1 MEIKIT
7 PPKWFISEINHILK
21 EQRRIDMV
29 DNRKEEWPYGFDESM
44 TAEDVT
50 KEMVMRLVRSKS
62 ELDALTEA
70 EQKGIEAL
78 GEELH
83 DARNLLGITRNELAR
98 RTGLNSAFI
107 PLIEAG
113 RVTMRNITN
122 TQVLDTLATALSL
135 SKNELLMDS
144 LCRYTDYLLD

>member
-1 MEIKIT
+1 
-7 PPKWFISEINHILK
+7 
-21 EQRRIDMV
+21 
-29 DNRKEEWPYGFDESM
+29 
-44 TAEDVT
+44 
-50 KEMVMRLVRSKS
+50 MRLVRSKS